1 MLELF
6 LGAFV
11 SLFVITD
18 PFGNVGIFLSITEG
32 DDQETRH
39 RQALKG
45 SIYALILL
53 LVFLYAGTH
62 ILVFFGITLE
72 AVNLGG
78 GLIVGYIGWRL
89 LHPKEKRKT
98 TPKEEEESKA
108 SEDISFCPLAL
119 PLIAGPGAIA
129 VVIAQGSKLTDPDAV
144 VLLQAEGVAIWQGW
158 IAVTA
163 AVVAAMLVTWLV
175 LRASGVVL
183 RALGMTGMNAVTRIM
198 GFLLVCIA
206 AQMMITGTLGV
217 AVHVQETLADAA
229 TLKHQG

>member
-18 PFGNVGIFLSITEG
+18 PLGNVGIFLSITEG
-32 DDQETRH
+32 DNQATRH

-45 SIYALILL
+45 SIYAFFLL
-53 LVFLYAGTH
+53 AAFLYAGTH
-62 ILVFFGITLE
+62 ILDFFGITLD

-89 LHPKEKRKT
+89 LHPKEKRKAT
-98 TPKEEEESKA
+98 QKEEEESKA

-129 VVIAQGSKLTDPDAV
+129 VVIAQGSKLTDSDGIAV
-144 VLLQAEGVAIWQGW
+144 LHAEGIAVWQGW
-158 IAVTA
+158 VAVTA
-163 AVVAAMLVTWLV
+163 ALIAAMAVTWLV

-183 RALGMTGMNAVTRIM
+183 RVLGMTGMNAVTRIM

-217 AVHVQETLADAA
+217 AVHVQDTLAHAA
-229 TLKHQG
+229 TLQHP